1 MRASTPPEGTTAV
14 SQVRARPLS
23 EFAQEVLE
31 RPYGGMSGCS
41 VEELVSR
48 LKCPDE
54 TEDVLPLTPSEIQRD
69 RWERMQAIARLD
81 DLTMTRA
88 VLVVCFNNGRDPIV
102 LLADWTKG
110 TIAAKLSLHAIAINI
125 ARQQF
130 PHPKIYPRVARLLA
144 LQSGDTNVDAVDN
157 NRRDRHCRFVERL
170 LEGRQI
176 PSTTANYNHVE
187 VQVLLLLDDCVGEL
201 TDFDPDDLDL
211 ENTAYLT
218 SHHCCD
224 DCLSLNAALGCTTIG
239 KGKDNLALGMALKNR
254 GFCEGL
260 EATDPSALADLRTLY
275 QYNNLDVTG
284 DMSYVTFGESL
295 REALRLRR

>member
-88 VLVVCFNNGRDPIV
+88 VLVVCFNTEREPIV
-102 LLADWTKG
+102 LLADSTKG
-110 TIAAKLSLHAIAINI
+110 TIAAKLSLHAMAINV
-125 ARQQF
+125 ARQKF
-130 PHPKIYPRVARLLA
+130 THWREHVAFVAGAAHR
-144 LQSGDTNVDAVDN
+144 SEDTNVEAVDAV
-157 NRRDRHCRFVERL
+157 RRDRHDRFLERL
-170 LEGRQI
+170 LGDRKI
-176 PSTTANYNHVE
+176 PSTTANYNHAE
-187 VQVLLLLDDCVGEL
+187 AQALVLLCERVDEL

-211 ENTAYLT
+211 EKTAYLT
-218 SHHCCD
+218 SRHCCD

-239 KGKDNLALGMALKNR
+239 NGKDNVVLGTALENP

-260 EATDPSALADLRTLY
+260 EATDPRALADLRTIY
-275 QYNNLDVTG
+275 QSNNLDLCR
-284 DMSYVTFGESL
+284 DMSYVTFGNSL
-295 REALRLRR
+295 SR